1 MNLFGISLDPRR
13 PVCRAGILL
22 SLGALGLVWG
32 CARAPLAEPVA
43 VPVRT
48 AEAGAVQTGN
58 SVTYSANIVPYAEVD
73 LAFQS
78 GGYVSSIR
86 QVRGADGRMRDLQ
99 AGDRVTRGTVLAVV
113 KEDQYRDK
121 LAQAKAQLER
131 AQAAY
136 TRARLA
142 FERTKTLYETQS
154 ATKPDYDSAKEQ
166 YDGSAA
172 AVVEAEAAVSQARIA
187 LGYCS
192 LRAPM
197 DSWITKRSVDVG
209 TLVGPSTAG
218 FSLADMHAVKAV
230 FGVPDIAMSRIKLGN
245 LQTITTDAV
254 SGPFDGRIT
263 AISPVADPKSRV
275 YSVEVTIPN
284 PHTRLK
290 PGMIASLSVVGSEL
304 PRELLTVPLSAIIRD
319 PEHAG
324 GFAVLVTQGTG
335 EVVTAV
341 ARSVQVGD
349 SYGNMIAVTSGLK
362 AGERVITNGA
372 TMVRSGERV
381 RVIP

>member
-1 MNLFGISLDPRR
+1 M
-13 PVCRAGILL
+13 
-22 SLGALGLVWG
+22 
-32 CARAPLAEPVA
+32 
-43 VPVRT
+43 
-48 AEAGAVQTGN
+48 QTGN
-58 SVTYSANIVPYAEVD
+58 SVTYSANIVPYADVD

-86 QVRGADGRMRDLQ
+86 QVRGADGRMRNLQ
-99 AGDRVTRGTVLAVV
+99 VGDWVTRGTVLAVV
-113 KEDQYRDK
+113 SEDQYRDR
-121 LAQAKAQLER
+121 LAQAKAQLDR

-142 FERTKTLYETQS
+142 FERTKILYDSQS
-154 ATKPDYDSAKEQ
+154 ATKPEYDSAREQ
-166 YDGSAA
+166 YDSSAA
-172 AVVEAEAAVSQARIA
+172 AVADAEAAVSQARIA

-197 DSWITKRSVDVG
+197 DSWVTKRSVDVG
-209 TLVGPSTAG
+209 TLVGPSAVG

-230 FGVPDIAMSRIKLGN
+230 FGVPDTAMARVKLGN

-254 SGPFDGRIT
+254 PGPFDGRIT

-284 PHTRLK
+284 PRALLK

-304 PRELLTVPLSAIIRD
+304 PRELVTVPLSAVIRD

-335 EVVTAV
+335 EAVTAV
-341 ARSVQVGD
+341 ARPVEVGD

-362 AGERVITNGA
+362 PGERVITTGA
-372 TMVRSGERV
+372 TMIKSGDRV